1 MECFVCSGISYPSLD
16 DQALLSSRML
26 SFFSVI
32 EFGPIPDI
40 YVAPSFY
47 APSFKLR
54 RFSWGW
60 YGVGHTAWRHPGDMR
75 GTVVGKK
82 GRFKGLRHTRGGD
95 V

>member
-1 MECFVCSGISYPSLD
+1 MECFVCSGFSYPSLD
-16 DQALLSSRML
+16 DQALFSSRML

-32 EFGPIPDI
+32 EFDLIPDV
-40 YVAPSFY
+40 YVTPSFY

-54 RFSWGW
+54 RFSWGC

-82 GRFKGLRHTRGGD
+82 GRFKSPQRARGGD